1 MIIKEKVIKY
11 GNNVDTDVIIPARY
25 LNTSRED
32 ELVAHCFE
40 DLDENFKEK
49 LKDRKIIVAGDNF
62 GCGSSR
68 EHAPLSIKASGVKL
82 IIAKTF
88 ARIFFRNSINIG
100 LAVIPSVEAS
110 ENIND
115 GDELEVNL
123 DKGEIK
129 DITTG
134 KTFAINPVPE
144 FIRGIISSGGYIN
157 QTRKKLNIQ
166 ISA

>member
-32 ELVAHCFE
+32 ELAVHCFE

-88 ARIFFRNSINIG
+88 ARIFFRNAINIG

-134 KTFAINPVPE
+134 KTFTINPVPE
-144 FIRGIISSGGYIN
+144 FIREIISSGGYIN
-157 QTRKKLNIQ
+157 HTRKKLNI
-166 ISA
+166 

>member
-1 MIIKEKVIKY
+1 MIIKERVIKY

-32 ELVAHCFE
+32 ELAAHCFE
-40 DLDENFKEK
+40 ELDENFKEK

-62 GCGSSR
+62 VCGSSR

-88 ARIFFRNSINIG
+88 ARIFFRNAINIG
-100 LAVIPSVEAS
+100 LAVIPSEEAS

-129 DITTG
+129 DLTTG
-134 KTFAINPVPE
+134 KAFTINPVPE
-144 FIRGIISSGGYIN
+144 FIREIISSGGYIN
-157 QTRKKLNIQ
+157 HTRKKLSI
-166 ISA
+166 

>member
-32 ELVAHCFE
+32 ELAAHCFE

-68 EHAPLSIKASGVKL
+68 EHAPISIKASGVKL

-88 ARIFFRNSINIG
+88 ARIFFRNAINIG
-100 LAVIPSVEAS
+100 LAVIPGVEAS

-144 FIRGIISSGGYIN
+144 FIREIISSGGYIN
-157 QTRKKLNIQ
+157 HTRKKLNI
-166 ISA
+166 

>member
-32 ELVAHCFE
+32 ELAAHCFE

-88 ARIFFRNSINIG
+88 ARIFFRNAINIG
-100 LAVIPSVEAS
+100 LAVIPGVEAS
-110 ENIND
+110 ENIID
-115 GDELEVNL
+115 GVELEVNL
-123 DKGEIK
+123 DNGEIK
-129 DITTG
+129 DLTTG

-144 FIRGIISSGGYIN
+144 FIREMISAGGYIN
-157 QTRKKLNIQ
+157 HTRKKLNI
-166 ISA
+166 

>member
-1 MIIKEKVIKY
+1 MADADI
-11 GNNVDTDVIIPARY
+11 
-25 LNTSRED
+25 
-32 ELVAHCFE
+32 ELVTT
-40 DLDENFKEK
+40 
-49 LKDRKIIVAGDNF
+49 GDNF

-88 ARIFFRNSINIG
+88 ARIFFRNAINIG
-100 LAVIPSVEAS
+100 LAVIPGVEAS

-134 KTFAINPVPE
+134 KIFAINPVPG
-144 FIRGIISSGGYIN
+144 FIREIISDGGYIN
-157 QTRKKLNIQ
+157 HTRKKLNT
-166 ISA
+166 

>member
-1 MIIKEKVIKY
+1 MPYRNSIAQVLDSAGKLLGTAWLI
-11 GNNVDTDVIIPARY
+11 
-25 LNTSRED
+25 ED
-32 ELVAHCFE
+32 HIAITAAHCFE

-68 EHAPLSIKASGVKL
+68 EHAPLSIKTSGVKL

-88 ARIFFRNSINIG
+88 ARIFFRNAINIG

-144 FIRGIISSGGYIN
+144 FIQEIISSGGYIN
-157 QTRKKLNIQ
+157 HTREKLNI
-166 ISA
+166 

>member
-1 MIIKEKVIKY
+1 MIIRDKVIKY

-32 ELVAHCFE
+32 ELAAHCFE
-40 DLDENFKEK
+40 DLDEDFKEK

-68 EHAPLSIKASGVKL
+68 EHAPLSIKASGIKL

-88 ARIFFRNSINIG
+88 ARIFFRNAINIG
-100 LAVIPSVEAS
+100 LAVIPSMEAS

-115 GDELEVNL
+115 GDEIEVNL

-129 DITTG
+129 DISTG
-134 KTFAINPVPE
+134 KTFTINPVPE
-144 FIRGIISSGGYIN
+144 FILEIISSGGYIN
-157 QTRKKLNIQ
+157 HTRKKLNI
-166 ISA
+166 

>member
-32 ELVAHCFE
+32 ELAAHCFE
-40 DLDENFKEK
+40 DLDENFKKK

-68 EHAPLSIKASGVKL
+68 EHAPISIKASGVKL

-88 ARIFFRNSINIG
+88 ARIFFRNAINIG
-100 LAVIPSVEAS
+100 LAVIPSMEAS

-134 KTFAINPVPE
+134 KTFVINPVPG
-144 FIRGIISSGGYIN
+144 FIREIISSGGYIN
-157 QTRKKLNIQ
+157 NTRKKLNI
-166 ISA
+166 

>member
-11 GNNVDTDVIIPARY
+11 GNNIDTDVIIPARY

-32 ELVAHCFE
+32 ELADHCFE

-68 EHAPLSIKASGVKL
+68 EHAPVSIKASGVKL

-88 ARIFFRNSINIG
+88 ARIFFRNAVNIG

-110 ENIND
+110 ENIKD

-123 DKGEIK
+123 DKGEIR
-129 DITTG
+129 DMTTG
-134 KTFAINPVPE
+134 IAFKINPVPE
-144 FIRGIISSGGYIN
+144 FIREIISAGGYIN
-157 QTRKKLNIQ
+157 HTRKKLNI
-166 ISA
+166 

>member
-1 MIIKEKVIKY
+1 MKI
-11 GNNVDTDVIIPARY
+11 
-25 LNTSRED
+25 SRK
-32 ELVAHCFE
+32 
-40 DLDENFKEK
+40 N
-49 LKDRKIIVAGDNF
+49 LKHRKIIVAGDNF

-68 EHAPLSIKASGVKL
+68 EHAPISIKASGVKL

-88 ARIFFRNSINIG
+88 ARIFFRNAINIG

-134 KTFAINPVPE
+134 KTFIINPVPE
-144 FIRGIISSGGYIN
+144 FIREIISAGGYIN
-157 QTRKKLNIQ
+157 HTRKKLNI
-166 ISA
+166 